1 MSKVKRWTLCSTKAD
16 ETNNWEGAAFTLS
29 SKVIVKK
36 SYHPFIQEILPKN
49 IFKDTGKVSNFK
61 SEEPGEG
68 MTRKDKKTLIR
79 ENTFGK
85 EDSDLRRELSGE
97 KIGVLA
103 EEKLGVETQ
112 GRVKMEEKEE
122 KKENSEMCIECA
134 VGESGNETKV
144 GLDEAKEERENDT
157 KVEERREMRGEKCGA
172 AEASG
177 VSLVEKEEE
186 FTQL

>member
-1 MSKVKRWTLCSTKAD
+1 MSKVKRWTRCSTKAD

-36 SYHPFIQEILPKN
+36 SYHDFIQEILPTN
-49 IFKDTGKVSNFK
+49 ILKDIGKVSNFK
-61 SEEPGEG
+61 SEEPGKG
-68 MTRKDKKTLIR
+68 MTRKER

-112 GRVKMEEKEE
+112 GRVKMEEKE
-122 KKENSEMCIECA
+122 NSEMCIECA
-134 VGESGNETKV
+134 LGESGNETKV
-144 GLDEAKEERENDT
+144 GLDEAEKERENDT
-157 KVEERREMRGEKCGA
+157 KVEERREMRGEKCGG
-172 AEASG
+172 AESG

>member
-1 MSKVKRWTLCSTKAD
+1 MSKVKRWTRCSTKAD

-36 SYHPFIQEILPKN
+36 SYHDFIQEILPTN
-49 IFKDTGKVSNFK
+49 ILKDIGKVSNFK
-61 SEEPGEG
+61 SEEPREG
-68 MTRKDKKTLIR
+68 MTRKEERTLIR

-112 GRVKMEEKEE
+112 GRVKMEEK
-122 KKENSEMCIECA
+122 KENSEMCIECA

-144 GLDEAKEERENDT
+144 GLDEAEKEKGKNDR

>member
-1 MSKVKRWTLCSTKAD
+1 MSKVKRWTRCSTKAD

-36 SYHPFIQEILPKN
+36 SYHDFIQEILPKKY
-49 IFKDTGKVSNFK
+49 FKDIGKVSNFK

-68 MTRKDKKTLIR
+68 MTRKEKRTLIR

-122 KKENSEMCIECA
+122 NSEMCIECA

-144 GLDEAKEERENDT
+144 WLDEADKERQNDT
-157 KVEERREMRGEKCGA
+157 KVEERREMRGEKCGG

>member
-1 MSKVKRWTLCSTKAD
+1 MTRCEKKIQTFIILQSHINSKNLISND
-16 ETNNWEGAAFTLS
+16 
-29 SKVIVKK
+29 
-36 SYHPFIQEILPKN
+36 FIQEILPTN
-49 IFKDTGKVSNFK
+49 ILKDIGKVSNFK
-61 SEEPGEG
+61 SEEPREG
-68 MTRKDKKTLIR
+68 MTRKEKRTLIR

-112 GRVKMEEKEE
+112 GRVKMEEKE
-122 KKENSEMCIECA
+122 NSEMCIECA

-144 GLDEAKEERENDT
+144 GLDEADKENDT
-157 KVEERREMRGEKCGA
+157 KVEERREKRGEKCGA

>member
-1 MSKVKRWTLCSTKAD
+1 
-16 ETNNWEGAAFTLS
+16 
-29 SKVIVKK
+29 
-36 SYHPFIQEILPKN
+36 
-49 IFKDTGKVSNFK
+49 
-61 SEEPGEG
+61 
-68 MTRKDKKTLIR
+68 MTRKEKRTLIR

-112 GRVKMEEKEE
+112 GRAKMEE

-144 GLDEAKEERENDT
+144 GLDEAEKERQNDT